1 MVACCQV
8 TGCYELFIAEQVVT
22 RNKKGM
28 RLMQNSLRGIEKRET
43 HMYRQIPADR
53 QTNGRTSGLG
63 SHSRQTD
70 RTGVSCSDK
79 QTDRQTRRCTWLRQT
94 DRAVYLAQTD
104 KQTGRYTWLTRF
116 TSGACFPTV
125 SEHPGRV
132 PFTLSNLP
140 PFVALTRVPVPAN
153 TECQC
158 LDQRIKRNVTLNS
171 LFPI

>member
-28 RLMQNSLRGIEKRET
+28 RLMQNSLPGIEKRET

-70 RTGVSCSDK
+70 R
-79 QTDRQTRRCTWLRQT
+79 QDRCILLRQT
-94 DRAVYLAQTD
+94 DRQDGVPGSDRQTEQCTWLRQTD

-116 TSGACFPTV
+116 TSGACFPAV
-125 SEHPGRV
+125 PEHPGRV
-132 PFTLSNLP
+132 AFTLSDLP
-140 PFVALTRVPVPAN
+140 PLVALTRVPVPASA
-153 TECQC
+153 
-158 LDQRIKRNVTLNS
+158 RY
-171 LFPI
+171 